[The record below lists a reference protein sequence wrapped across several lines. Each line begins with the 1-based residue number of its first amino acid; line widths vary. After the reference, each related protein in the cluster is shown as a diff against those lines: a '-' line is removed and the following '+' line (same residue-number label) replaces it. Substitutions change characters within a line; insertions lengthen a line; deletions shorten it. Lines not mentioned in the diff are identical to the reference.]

1 MENHEDCAPDS
12 SFSILHSGPG
22 VRVIRRNRTTLLAA
36 GILVTL
42 LPAALH
48 AQAPDEAH
56 RRVYR
61 GIVESVVAVRALAPL
76 GERSGTGFVLE
87 ADGLILTSYAI
98 CPEGSSDIR
107 VWTKGP
113 RLHSA
118 TFVGASKEHE
128 LTLLRIKP
136 ESPLKPAVLGASSS
150 LRVGQRSYTIGN
162 AANSMIIDDQ
172 PSFNL
177 GILSALYRLDEAR
190 ANSTYRG
197 PVFETTAAVNVGM
210 EGAPCLDA
218 QGRVVGIVTL
228 NYSPHRFLGVAIPI
242 DEVLPVL
249 KRLKSDAPAPEVP
262 LPPAREGGVGL
273 TLKMEGARLVVAEVL
288 AGGPADRAGISKGDL
303 LLEVGEQPVRT
314 LADYRARMSGLEA
327 GGVVWFKLE
336 IGGRPERVK
345 LALEE
350 KK

>member
-1 MENHEDCAPDS
+1 M
-12 SFSILHSGPG
+12 
-22 VRVIRRNRTTLLAA
+22 IRRNRTTRLAA
-36 GILVTL
+36 GLFLTL
-42 LPAALH
+42 LPAALQ
-48 AQAPDEAH
+48 AQAEDEAH

-61 GIVESVVAVRALAPL
+61 GVVDSVVAVRALAPL

-87 ADGLILTSYAI
+87 ADGLILTSYAS

-113 RLHSA
+113 RLHAA
-118 TFVGASKEHE
+118 TFVAASKEHE
-128 LTLLRIKP
+128 LTLLRIKAGG
-136 ESPLKPAVLGASSS
+136 PLKPAALGTSAA

-242 DEVLPVL
+242 DEILPVL
-249 KRLKSDAPAPEVP
+249 KRLKAEVLLPDAP

-273 TLKMEGARLVVAEVL
+273 TLKQDGARLVVSEVR
-288 AGGPADRAGISKGDL
+288 AGGPADRAGIGPGDV

-350 KK
+350 QK

>member
-1 MENHEDCAPDS
+1 MCLVTAKLPQKFAAFDVYNS
-12 SFSILHSGPG
+12 
-22 VRVIRRNRTTLLAA
+22 VRVIRRNRTALLAA
-36 GILVTL
+36 GALLVL
-42 LPAALH
+42 QSASLY

-61 GIVESVVAVRALAPL
+61 GIVDSVVAVRALAPL
-76 GERSGTGFVLE
+76 GERSGSGLVLE
-87 ADGLILTSYAI
+87 ADGLLLTSYAT

-107 VWTKGP
+107 VWLKGP
-113 RLHSA
+113 RRYAA
-118 TFVGASKEHE
+118 TLVAASKELE

-136 ESPLKPAVLGASSS
+136 ETPLKPAALGTSGS

-177 GILSALYRLDEAR
+177 GIISALYRLDEER
-190 ANSTYRG
+190 ANATYRG
-197 PVFETTAAVNVGM
+197 AVFETTAAVNVGM

-242 DEVLPVL
+242 DEILPVL
-249 KRLKSDAPAPEVP
+249 KRLKSAAPTPDVP
-262 LPPAREGGVGL
+262 LPPALEGGVGL
-273 TLKMEGARLVVAEVL
+273 TLKAEGARLVVTEVQ
-288 AGGPADRAGISKGDL
+288 AGGPADRAGISKGDV
-303 LLEVGEQPVRT
+303 LLEVGERPVRT
-314 LADYRARMSGLEA
+314 LADYHARLNGLEA
-327 GGVVWFKLE
+327 GAVVWLKLE

-345 LALEE
+345 LTLEE